1 MTPLTPPRERFF
13 LNFPFFPRRVITSL
27 SARQLRRKKS
37 SNNHI
42 YGAAAS
48 LRCIDP
54 RRWPR
59 GGRRAGGKRGKSPSV
74 EAKWKEK
81 RKTEEAREKEGKE
94 ERKTESTRQK
104 ERRRFVGIEVL
115 ARRVDAGIFP
125 DMARAARTPRRSTK
139 QPPSR
144 RRGSRCP
151 CAWTLTVEI
160 EIYISR
166 RARARNHVS
175 DSAEFYRDDVDCE
188 SLYQRERGRE
198 RAQPNIEKRYY
209 KVPSRSGNKRLF
221 IA

>member
-27 SARQLRRKKS
+27 SVRQLRRKKS

-81 RKTEEAREKEGKE
+81 RKTEEAREKEGKG
-94 ERKTESTRQK
+94 RKKDRKHSAK
-104 ERRRFVGIEVL
+104 
-115 ARRVDAGIFP
+115 
-125 DMARAARTPRRSTK
+125 RAPTFCWNRSACAPRRCRDFSGHGA
-139 QPPSR
+139 
-144 RRGSRCP
+144 RGKNAAPLDKTTAFATTRKSMPVCLDIDGRDRNLYL
-151 CAWTLTVEI
+151 A
-160 EIYISR
+160 S
-166 RARARNHVS
+166 RARARVTTFQIQPS
-175 DSAEFYRDDVDCE
+175 FIATTSTARISIREKE
-188 SLYQRERGRE
+188 GERGRSLTLKNGIIKFLLA
-198 RAQPNIEKRYY
+198 RAIRDY
-209 KVPSRSGNKRLF
+209 L
-221 IA
+221 

>member
-59 GGRRAGGKRGKSPSV
+59 GGKEGGWKERKESVGRGEIERERGDRGDERERGKGRKKDRKRS
-74 EAKWKEK
+74 AKRAPTFCWN
-81 RKTEEAREKEGKE
+81 RSACAP
-94 ERKTESTRQK
+94 
-104 ERRRFVGIEVL
+104 RRCRDFSGH
-115 ARRVDAGIFP
+115 G
-125 DMARAARTPRRSTK
+125 ARAARTPRRSTK

-166 RARARNHVS
+166 RARARVTTFQIQPSFIATTSTARVS
-175 DSAEFYRDDVDCE
+175 IREKE
-188 SLYQRERGRE
+188 GERGRSLTLKNGIIKFLLA
-198 RAQPNIEKRYY
+198 RAIRDY
-209 KVPSRSGNKRLF
+209 L
-221 IA
+221 